1 MPRIALEKR
10 SKRHINVIAKLEAYR
25 FHINALKLIYGY
37 LPNRKERIKV
47 NDAHSSWKDISYGIQ
62 QVPILGPLLF
72 NIHLCDLFNF
82 MEDLDI
88 ASYADDTTIYT
99 VNEKKKSQSLVH
111 EKQETSSS
119 LLFGWLSNNFRLANS
134 NKSHLIMTCTEA
146 TAAMIDGLPI
156 DSRKTSSSRDI
167 NRL

>member
-10 SKRHINVIAKLEAYR
+10 SKRHINVIAKLEVYR

-99 VNEKKKSQSLVH
+99 VNEKKRV
-111 EKQETSSS
+111 
-119 LLFGWLSNNFRLANS
+119 
-134 NKSHLIMTCTEA
+134 SH
-146 TAAMIDGLPI
+146 
-156 DSRKTSSSRDI
+156 
-167 NRL
+167 